1 MCPSGSMKAKDNELV
16 CCSNHLYNSFALGEP
31 FLVQEG
37 RYEKVVAALVSFNV
51 LCLVFVIV
59 GIVLD
64 WKKKLMFGQ
73 ALVDDKFNVSKDG
86 ARAVDMDITNS
97 APSGKI
103 PDKS

>member
-1 MCPSGSMKAKDNELV
+1 MKAKDNELV

-37 RYEKVVAALVSFNV
+37 RYEKVMAALVSFNV

>member
-1 MCPSGSMKAKDNELV
+1 
-16 CCSNHLYNSFALGEP
+16 
-31 FLVQEG
+31 
-37 RYEKVVAALVSFNV
+37 VAALVSFNV

-59 GIVLD
+59 GTALD
-64 WKKKLMFGQ
+64 CKKKLMFGQ
-73 ALVDDKFNVSKDG
+73 TLVDDKFDAPKDG